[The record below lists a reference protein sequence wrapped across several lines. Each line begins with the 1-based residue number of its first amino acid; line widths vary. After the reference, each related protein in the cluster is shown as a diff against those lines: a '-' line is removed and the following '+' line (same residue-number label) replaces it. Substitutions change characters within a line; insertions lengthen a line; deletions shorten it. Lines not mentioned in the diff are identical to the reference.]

1 MFSTTSLEFELL
13 ANQLGV
19 NVGVIITGIIIL
31 SLWSLAWK
39 GWALW
44 TAAGRNEKKWF
55 IALLVINTAG
65 ILEII
70 YLFFLDKRK
79 K

>member
-1 MFSTTSLEFELL
+1 MFGTTSAEFEIL
-13 ANQLGV
+13 ASKIGV
-19 NVGVIITGIIIL
+19 NAGVIITSIIVL

-44 TAAGRNEKKWF
+44 TAARRNEKKWF
-55 IALLVINTAG
+55 IVLLVINTAG

-70 YLFFLDKRK
+70 YLFLLGKRK